1 VWTTDD
7 VWVYLLQV
15 PSPWGDSNRDLAA
28 LYQAS
33 SGECPLVTDRKT
45 PSCAGTRMGCWTCT
59 VSSHNRSLANRV
71 DEGEE
76 WLIPLLQFRDHLMD
90 TTNPEHKHLYRSLE
104 SRGSHLIQLNRQ
116 GQPSYRCY
124 TLSTRKDLLRRLLQ
138 AQECVRREGPDPQ
151 MTLVDF
157 EELCAIR
164 QVWRGEGDWEDSLPV
179 IYREVTG
186 RDEAWPVRE
195 DEQWMNAATK
205 ETLLYH
211 CQCQH
216 LPPQLVMSLLTAMQQ
231 FQRAAAQP
239 AAPGADETEAS
250 MAPLFEENP
259 CQDAQQLALQTL
271 LETLAALLRRDWR
284 EHDVRL
290 AEVLARFAEEQQ
302 RQGQQPTLHPLLE
315 KENR

>member
-1 VWTTDD
+1 
-7 VWVYLLQV
+7 
-15 PSPWGDSNRDLAA
+15 
-28 LYQAS
+28 
-33 SGECPLVTDRKT
+33 
-45 PSCAGTRMGCWTCT
+45 
-59 VSSHNRSLANRV
+59 
-71 DEGEE
+71 
-76 WLIPLLQFRDHLMD
+76 MD

-164 QVWRGEGDWEDSLPV
+164 QVWRDEGDWEDSLPV

-302 RQGQQPTLHPLLE
+302 RQERQPTLHSLLE